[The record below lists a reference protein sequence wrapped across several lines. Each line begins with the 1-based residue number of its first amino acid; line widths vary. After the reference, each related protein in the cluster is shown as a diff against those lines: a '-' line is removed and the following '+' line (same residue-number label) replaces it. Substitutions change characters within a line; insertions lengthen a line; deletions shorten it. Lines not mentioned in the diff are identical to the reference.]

1 MTQYINNNNSKVVVV
16 IGAGRGIG
24 KAIAKEFAKNGYCV
38 MINDFEKEEKLKNTA
53 EEISKIIA
61 DNNHNSKVAYIIGD
75 VSQEQTCINL
85 MEQTINIFGRI
96 DVLINNASIAE
107 KTAVGETNRTSRSSS
122 SSPPPTNLDTSQ
134 YKQTSFYFTLEEY
147 EIADTSLKGLYL
159 CIREAAKRMIIQS
172 IKEEEEE
179 VMKERKMGRRNN
191 IPAYSII
198 NISSSYDSIPKS
210 EADAYTFSMSGVDP
224 FTSSRAEVKALTKT
238 VAFQLAQNGIRVN
251 AIAPGLIA
259 TESNIELLQN
269 EKKRTEEEMEV
280 PFHRIGQPEEIARI
294 ALFLASEDASYITGS
309 LIYADGGLS
318 LSRSNYY
325 LESKIEQD

>member
-1 MTQYINNNNSKVVVV
+1 MGPTYNNKNSNNSKVAVVT
-16 IGAGRGIG
+16 GASRGIG

-38 MINDFEKEEKLKNTA
+38 MINDFGEEEKLKNTA
-53 EEISKIIA
+53 DEISKIIA
-61 DNNHNSKVAYIIGD
+61 DNNYSSKVAYVIGD
-75 VSQEQTCINL
+75 VSQEQICVHL

-107 KTAVGETNRTSRSSS
+107 KTATREKNHTLQSS
-122 SSPPPTNLDTSQ
+122 SSPSNLDTSQ
-134 YKQTSFYFTLEEY
+134 YKQSSSYFTLEEY
-147 EIADTSLKGLYL
+147 GIADTSLKGLYL
-159 CIREAAKRMIIQS
+159 CIREAAKRMITS
-172 IKEEEEE
+172 STKKEENRG
-179 VMKERKMGRRNN
+179 RKIRRTNN
-191 IPAYSII
+191 TTTCSII

-238 VAFQLAQNGIRVN
+238 VAFQLAHKGIRVN

-259 TESNIELLQN
+259 TESNKALLEN
-269 EKKRTEEEMEV
+269 EEKRMEEERDV

-294 ALFLASEDASYITGS
+294 ALFLASDDASYITGS
-309 LIYADGGLS
+309 LIYADDGLS
-318 LSRSNYY
+318 LSRSNYF

>member
-1 MTQYINNNNSKVVVV
+1 MRPTYNNNNNFKVAVVT
-16 IGAGRGIG
+16 GAGRGIG
-24 KAIAKEFAKNGYCV
+24 KAIAKEFAKNGFCV

-61 DNNHNSKVAYIIGD
+61 DNHDSKVAYVIGD
-75 VSQEQTCINL
+75 VSQEQTCVYL

-96 DVLINNASIAE
+96 DVLVNNASIAE
-107 KTAVGETNRTSRSSS
+107 KTATGEKNHTSQLSS
-122 SSPPPTNLDTSQ
+122 SSPANLDTPRC
-134 YKQTSFYFTLEEY
+134 KQTSYYFTLEEY

-159 CIREAAKRMIIQS
+159 CIREAAKRMIISHTVQEQES
-172 IKEEEEE
+172 KE
-179 VMKERKMGRRNN
+179 KKIAGNN
-191 IPAYSII
+191 TNSII
-198 NISSSYDSIPKS
+198 NISSSYDSIPRS

-238 VAFQLAQNGIRVN
+238 VAFQLAHKGIRVN

-259 TESNIELLQN
+259 TESNEMLLQN
-269 EKKRTEEEMEV
+269 EEERMEEERDV

-294 ALFLASEDASYITGS
+294 ALFLASDDASSITGS

-318 LSRSNYY
+318 LSRSNYF

>member
-1 MTQYINNNNSKVVVV
+1 VTQHIDNNSKVAVV

-38 MINDFEKEEKLKNTA
+38 MINDFEEEKKLKNTA
-53 EEISKIIA
+53 EEISIIA
-61 DNNHNSKVAYIIGD
+61 GNNHNSKVAYIIGD

-107 KTAVGETNRTSRSSS
+107 KTAVRETNHTSRSSS
-122 SSPPPTNLDTSQ
+122 SSPTNLDTSQ
-134 YKQTSFYFTLEEY
+134 YKQASSYFTLEEY

-159 CIREAAKRMIIQS
+159 CIREAAKRMIIS
-172 IKEEEEE
+172 STKKDKEKTET
-179 VMKERKMGRRNN
+179 KIRRGNTTTTT
-191 IPAYSII
+191 YSII
-198 NISSSYDSIPKS
+198 NISSSFDSIPKS

-238 VAFQLAQNGIRVN
+238 VAFQLAHKGIRVN

-259 TESNIELLQN
+259 TESNMALLQN
-269 EKKRTEEEMEV
+269 EERRMEEESDV

-294 ALFLASEDASYITGS
+294 ALFLASDDASYITGS

-318 LSRSNYY
+318 LSRSNYF